1 VSDYFEEIL
10 KDSDDDILRV
20 EGYSGGSQWA
30 GNVYLRTRDAGFRIA
45 PEKIQSVCRAIYT
58 AAGLAWPPV
67 IPDPLDPVRTSLR
80 ELANDPGLCT
90 TERTRAQRAL
100 DALS

>member
-1 VSDYFEEIL
+1 MTREYRKEIKDGRDSMVIMGHHGHHPTISVDGILIARNPEEIC
-10 KDSDDDILRV
+10 K
-20 EGYSGGSQWA
+20 
-30 GNVYLRTRDAGFRIA
+30 
-45 PEKIQSVCRAIYT
+45 AIYT

>member
-1 VSDYFEEIL
+1 VSEIIRLNDLDGDNIVVEKSFGDSKHEGWVFL
-10 KDSDDDILRV
+10 KTTKSGSYVSPRDIP
-20 EGYSGGSQWA
+20 
-30 GNVYLRTRDAGFRIA
+30 FF
-45 PEKIQSVCRAIYT
+45 CRAIYT

-90 TERTRAQRAL
+90 TERARAQRAL